1 MSHSITK
8 TFVSEFLGT
17 YALVFFGAGS
27 IVVNDVSLGAV
38 THLGICLI
46 FGFIVTVVVYALG
59 GLSGAHIN
67 PAVTL
72 GFYAA
77 GLFDRDAIWHYILAQ
92 CLGAISAAFSL
103 KLLFIGH
110 ATYGATLPTGSM
122 SQSFV
127 LEVIMTYF
135 LMLIILFISQDEA
148 TKSFTGLAVGL
159 MVALE
164 ATFGGPI
171 SGCSMN
177 PARSLGPA
185 LASGVWDAFW
195 IYILAPVLGA
205 VLASLTWRLLKQ

>member
-1 MSHSITK
+1 MQNSIIK
-8 TFVSEFLGT
+8 TFLSEFLGT
-17 YALVFFGAGS
+17 YTLVFFGAGS
-27 IVVNDVSLGAV
+27 IVVNDISAGAI

-46 FGFIVTVVVYALG
+46 FGFIVTVVVYAFG

-77 GLFDRDAIWHYILAQ
+77 GLFDRSSVLHYVVGQ
-92 CLGAISAAFSL
+92 CLGAMAAAFSL
-103 KLLFIGH
+103 KLLFAGH
-110 ATYGATLPTGSM
+110 ATYGATIPMGAI
-122 SQSFV
+122 SQYFV

-135 LMLIILFISQDEA
+135 LMLIILFISQDEGA
-148 TKSFTGLAVGL
+148 KTFTGLAVGL

-195 IYILAPVLGA
+195 IYILAPTVGA
-205 VLASLTWRLLKQ
+205 VLASATWRLLR